1 MKLRKIVGFIALVLV
16 IVLLCGALSVF
27 MEYTKTKSKD
37 GETFKVEIPKGASE
51 QTIGAILK
59 EKGVIKHTLSF
70 RLKMKN
76 SPHRGKLSY
85 GVYEMKKEMCLDEII
100 DIMLHQGAQAEG
112 VKLVIPEGYS
122 AEMIAK
128 RCEELGFFKAEEFL
142 ECLEKEKFDFAFI
155 KDIPKKDGVNY
166 YLQGY
171 LFPNTYVFKET
182 ASPREIINTLLKE
195 FEKQYSSVKDS
206 NKTDMDMNDIITVAS
221 LIERE
226 AKVASER
233 ELISGVIQNRIE
245 KGMAFQIDASVI
257 YAISDGLYD
266 VERVLYRDLE
276 VKSPYN
282 TYYVNSMPIGAICNP
297 GLASIKAA
305 MNPKEH
311 NYLYYHTDED
321 KKDGSH
327 IFSETFSQHIQ

>member
-1 MKLRKIVGFIALVLV
+1 MMKIALIPNMTRRNTPDV
-16 IVLLCGALSVF
+16 
-27 MEYTKTKSKD
+27 TK
-37 GETFKVEIPKGASE
+37 E
-51 QTIGAILK
+51 
-59 EKGVIKHTLSF
+59 
-70 RLKMKN
+70 
-76 SPHRGKLSY
+76 
-85 GVYEMKKEMCLDEII
+85 
-100 DIMLHQGAQAEG
+100 
-112 VKLVIPEGYS
+112 
-122 AEMIAK
+122 
-128 RCEELGFFKAEEFL
+128 
-142 ECLEKEKFDFAFI
+142 
-155 KDIPKKDGVNY
+155 
-166 YLQGY
+166 
-171 LFPNTYVFKET
+171 
-182 ASPREIINTLLKE
+182 LLKE

-276 VKSPYN
+276 VESPYN

-311 NYLYYHTDED
+311 NYLYYHTDEG